1 MKGKILDFSVQ
12 TNTGVI
18 SGDDQKRYNFIGSE
32 WCGSQ
37 TPNHGDN
44 VDFDVDPEGK
54 AIKVYIALDNNR
66 PIQHT
71 SLENKDEMQ
80 FNMVD
85 WFIKCLKNYTNFS
98 GRARRKEYWFFV
110 LSQFCLLLIAVIID
124 TILFDDISLFYILVS
139 LGLFLPSLAVAVRRL
154 HDTDRS
160 GWFILISLIPII
172 GLIVIYWLASDTK
185 LAPNQWGDP
194 AK

>member
-37 TPNHGDN
+37 TPNRGDN

-54 AIKVYIALDNNR
+54 AIKVYIALDSSR

-71 SLENKDEMQ
+71 SSENKDEMQ

-110 LSQFCLLLIAVIID
+110 LSQFCLLFIAIIID
-124 TILFDDISLFYILVS
+124 NILFDDISLFYILVS

-172 GLIVIYWLASDTK
+172 GLILIYWLASDTK

>member
-12 TNTGVI
+12 TNIGVI

-37 TPNHGDN
+37 IPNRGDS
-44 VDFDVDPEGK
+44 VDFDIDPEGK
-54 AIKVYIALDNNR
+54 AIKIYIALESSC

-71 SLENKDEMQ
+71 SSENKNEMQ

-110 LSQFCLLLIAVIID
+110 LSQFCLLLIAGIID